1 MILIL
6 KFARNTYLGS
16 QKKIGWMINK
26 WHLCCKTSANYASN
40 VFFWK
45 NIKIMLVMTN
55 YAKNYGSTIYQSL
68 RCNVHINFFYWV
80 QTIDG
85 QILITTTAT
94 RTKDSDGL
102 YNHSTL
108 LTIWLKESPPKPM
121 FALSLLLVYF
131 WNYSFWTNSPTHP
144 ASERFDSVLFNNSIH
159 FNLLISPWIHRFDL
173 QWYNYT
179 IIELLYPMVSYLLWH
194 LPRKIKLKKRHSTF
208 WCITHHYQE

>member
-1 MILIL
+1 
-6 KFARNTYLGS
+6 
-16 QKKIGWMINK
+16 MINK
-26 WHLCCKTSANYASN
+26 WHLCCKTSANFASN

-55 YAKNYGSTIYQSL
+55 YAKNYASPIYQSL
-68 RCNVHINFFYWV
+68 RCNVLINFFYWV

-102 YNHSTL
+102 YMYNHSTL

-144 ASERFDSVLFNNSIH
+144 PSERFSSVLFNNSIH
-159 FNLLISPWIHRFDL
+159 FNLLISPHEYTDSIYSDTITALLNYYIRWLVACCGIYQEKLNLKNVIRRFDASH
-173 QWYNYT
+173 
-179 IIELLYPMVSYLLWH
+179 II
-194 LPRKIKLKKRHSTF
+194 IKSKK
-208 WCITHHYQE
+208 C

>member
-1 MILIL
+1 
-6 KFARNTYLGS
+6 
-16 QKKIGWMINK
+16 MINK
-26 WHLCCKTSANYASN
+26 WHLYCKTSANYASN

-55 YAKNYGSTIYQSL
+55 YAKNYASTIYQRL
-68 RCNVHINFFYWV
+68 RCNVH
-80 QTIDG
+80 
-85 QILITTTAT
+85 ILITTTAT

-144 ASERFDSVLFNNSIH
+144 PIERFDSVLLNNSIH
-159 FNLLISPWIHRFDL
+159 FNLLISPHEYTDSIYSDTITAL
-173 QWYNYT
+173 LNYY
-179 IIELLYPMVSYLLWH
+179 I
-194 LPRKIKLKKRHSTF
+194 R
-208 WCITHHYQE
+208 

>member
-1 MILIL
+1 
-6 KFARNTYLGS
+6 
-16 QKKIGWMINK
+16 MINK

-55 YAKNYGSTIYQSL
+55 YAKNYASTIYQSL

-94 RTKDSDGL
+94 RTKDCVGL

-121 FALSLLLVYF
+121 FALSLLWVYF

-144 ASERFDSVLFNNSIH
+144 PSERFDSVLFNNSIH
-159 FNLLISPWIHRFDL
+159 FNLLISPHEYTDSIYSDTITALLNYYIRWLVACCGIYQEKLNLKNVIRRFDASH
-173 QWYNYT
+173 
-179 IIELLYPMVSYLLWH
+179 II
-194 LPRKIKLKKRHSTF
+194 IKSKK
-208 WCITHHYQE
+208 C